1 MSPFKLLAV
10 SALACAGAAQ
20 ALTLPPLP
28 VARDDFYLLDSLTL
42 NIAAPG
48 LLENDSGTQ
57 ILVSGFYNP
66 SAGTLDQVITNGAFT
81 YRPDQGFDGV
91 ATFQYLILDQYN
103 RSAMAT
109 VHIDASRSVPV
120 AQNDYYT
127 ATAAT
132 FSLSAPGM
140 LRNDRGGIGA
150 LTVTAFAHPSAGTV
164 DRVVTDGSFQ
174 YTAPRGFDGVASF
187 DYILVDELGRNARA
201 TVAIDYGASIPV
213 AFDDVYTMDPGGLLS
228 ISAPGLL
235 ANDAGGLGTVTLA
248 NYSNPT
254 AGTIE
259 RVITDGSFVYRAAP
273 DFNGV
278 ATFRYFSVDELGRYS
293 DATVTINVGVVPE
306 PAAWLLLLGGLPLLA
321 RRAARATSAPSRR

>member
-1 MSPFKLLAV
+1 MPPFKLMAV
-10 SALACAGAAQ
+10 SALAFAGAAQ

-42 NIAAPG
+42 NIASPG
-48 LLENDSGTQ
+48 LLENDSGTR
-57 ILVSGFYNP
+57 IAVSGYFDP
-66 SAGTLDQVITNGAFT
+66 SAGTLDRVVTDGSFI
-81 YRPDQGFDGV
+81 YRPGQGFDGV
-91 ATFQYLILDQYN
+91 ATFQYAILDQYN

-132 FSLSAPGM
+132 FSVSAPGM

-150 LTVTAFAHPSAGTV
+150 LIVSGYFDPNAGTLN
-164 DRVVTDGSFQ
+164 RVVTDGSFQ

-187 DYILVDELGRNARA
+187 DYAVVDDLGRSSRA

-213 AFDDVYTMDPGGLLS
+213 AFDDVYNMDAGGLLS

-235 ANDAGGLGTVTLA
+235 ANDQGGLGEVIVSG
-248 NYSNPT
+248 YFDPT
-254 AGTIE
+254 AGSLE
-259 RVITDGSFVYRAAP
+259 RVVTDGSFRYRAAP
-273 DFNGV
+273 GFSGV
-278 ATFRYFSVDELGRYS
+278 ATFQYVSVDDLGRNS
-293 DATVTINVGVVPE
+293 MATVAINVSAVPE
-306 PAAWLLLLGGLPLLA
+306 PGAWLLLLGGLPLLA